1 MLSSLA
7 WISQQVS
14 IYFGIPL
21 LVAGLCGGFLNAIV
35 FLSLETFRRSSCAFY
50 LLVMSIVNIGQL
62 FTGLLTRI
70 MITGFSVD
78 WTLTSPFYCKFR
90 YFIFQT
96 CTLISLTCS
105 CMATIDQYLAT
116 CSRPRWHRWSHLRL
130 AHRLTCVSTIVWSLH
145 GVLYLLLVAIRN
157 AVCSIV
163 NASFVQYHIYGYLF
177 VLTGLLP
184 ILLTSCFGLL
194 AYQNVRTLNYRSI
207 PLVRHELEKQLTV
220 MVLTQVIPNV
230 LTLLP
235 YTITNVLGLNL
246 SVSGDPVLARR
257 MLFAQELSIFVYY
270 VNFAVRIEG
279 ETKACRSFLSRRS
292 RARFISTC
300 ASRNGSVDN

>member
-1 MLSSLA
+1 M
-7 WISQQVS
+7 
-14 IYFGIPL
+14 
-21 LVAGLCGGFLNAIV
+21 
-35 FLSLETFRRSSCAFY
+35 
-50 LLVMSIVNIGQL
+50 
-62 FTGLLTRI
+62 
-70 MITGFSVD
+70 
-78 WTLTSPFYCKFR
+78 
-90 YFIFQT
+90 
-96 CTLISLTCS
+96 
-105 CMATIDQYLAT
+105 
-116 CSRPRWHRWSHLRL
+116 
-130 AHRLTCVSTIVWSLH
+130 
-145 GVLYLLLVAIRN
+145 
-157 AVCSIV
+157 
-163 NASFVQYHIYGYLF
+163 QYHIYGYLF

-270 VNFAVRIEG
+270 VNFAVSVG
-279 ETKACRSFLSRRS
+279 ERMACRSFLSRRS
-292 RARFISTC
+292 RARFISTS